1 MRAHTEYLWF
11 TTRSRR
17 ELINITDRIADV
29 VATAEIAEGLCLVS
43 AMHITSGIWVNDEES
58 GLKEDLIEWLD
69 RLAPRADY
77 RHHRTGEDN
86 GDAHLKRT
94 LVHHQVV
101 LPVTAGKL
109 DLGESG
115 KGAVKGAGEDG
126 RIETPYLQL
135 VMQRLWTAERETG
148 SRTLRLETLR
158 ELGGAEQIV
167 RDRLRGALEAL
178 SPEQQDVTAALFN
191 HLVTPSGTKIAH
203 GPADLAEYAHVD
215 EATLVLDPGW
225 LEGVTLNTVEPAP
238 VGEAS
243 RDGRIAFEL
252 GHIPAGDQY
261 RFYLHFQVNPTEFG
275 RVSHDVELYD
285 GDTLLARVDRTTT
298 IWP

>member
-1 MRAHTEYLWF
+1 MADTPQFLTLKRNRDLDGMPRRPWVRWALVALVAAVVVLGALNVFGQQAE
-11 TTRSRR
+11 TTVV
-17 ELINITDRIADV
+17 DADAARLEV
-29 VATAEIAEGLCLVS
+29 FSPDALR
-43 AMHITSGIWVNDEES
+43 S
-58 GLKEDLIEWLD
+58 GLLFMSRFVIDAKQDL
-69 RLAPRADY
+69 
-77 RHHRTGEDN
+77 
-86 GDAHLKRT
+86 
-94 LVHHQVV
+94 
-101 LPVTAGKL
+101 
-109 DLGESG
+109 
-115 KGAVKGAGEDG
+115 
-126 RIETPYLQL
+126 
-135 VMQRLWTAERETG
+135 
-148 SRTLRLETLR
+148 
-158 ELGGAEQIV
+158 
-167 RDRLRGALEAL
+167 
-178 SPEQQDVTAALFN
+178 
-191 HLVTPSGTKIAH
+191 
-203 GPADLAEYAHVD
+203 D